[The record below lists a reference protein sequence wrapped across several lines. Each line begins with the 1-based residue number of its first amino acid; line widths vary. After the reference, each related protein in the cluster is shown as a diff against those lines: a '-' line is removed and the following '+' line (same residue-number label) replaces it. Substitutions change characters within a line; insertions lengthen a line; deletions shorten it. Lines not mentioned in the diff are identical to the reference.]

1 MDDDER
7 ACERQRGERRHGH
20 LERDV
25 QHASRRGT
33 DWRVEEEKVC
43 AESEVWAHPLIQAI
57 TTFQPLPNLPRPMI
71 SSLSNTAYP
80 LQSQTSIHYNTFDSA
95 TNTSYLPHSTL
106 LNSATPVFQARIS
119 SHQKR
124 SSTCH
129 WPIPALQY
137 NNKSQIQSTTA
148 NILHI
153 YKGSVRLS
161 FCVEN
166 ASSSDARHAT
176 TV

>member
-1 MDDDER
+1 M
-7 ACERQRGERRHGH
+7 
-20 LERDV
+20 
-25 QHASRRGT
+25 
-33 DWRVEEEKVC
+33 EEEKVC

-124 SSTCH
+124 SFNSSLAHST
-129 WPIPALQY
+129 LQY
-137 NNKSQIQSTTA
+137 NNNLRYSLLQLTYSTYTTA
-148 NILHI
+148 TLGYHSASKTLQAVTQDMQRR
-153 YKGSVRLS
+153 YSGSPVL
-161 FCVEN
+161 
-166 ASSSDARHAT
+166 
-176 TV
+176 

>member
-1 MDDDER
+1 M
-7 ACERQRGERRHGH
+7 
-20 LERDV
+20 
-25 QHASRRGT
+25 
-33 DWRVEEEKVC
+33 EEEKVC

-71 SSLSNTAYP
+71 SSFSNTAYP

-124 SSTCH
+124 SSTRH
-129 WPIPALQY
+129 WPIQHYNITTNLRYSLLQPTYSTYTKAALGYHSASKTLQAVTQDTQRRY
-137 NNKSQIQSTTA
+137 S
-148 NILHI
+148 
-153 YKGSVRLS
+153 GSPVL
-161 FCVEN
+161 
-166 ASSSDARHAT
+166 
-176 TV
+176 